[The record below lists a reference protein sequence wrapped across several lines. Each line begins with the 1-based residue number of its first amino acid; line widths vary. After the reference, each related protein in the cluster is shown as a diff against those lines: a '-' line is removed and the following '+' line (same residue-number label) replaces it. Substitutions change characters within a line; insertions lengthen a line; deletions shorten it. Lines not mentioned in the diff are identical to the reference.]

1 MIANKQLAAFFY
13 TSRGRGLFSCNLCNS
28 VRKQLAGSGY
38 SNLVAHL
45 AWKHAGYEATYASLQ
60 ASSDR
65 SLQAF
70 GFVAEEASHLFQW
83 VRWIIERNMPVH
95 EKCMEGIAIEVGEK
109 LGKEMGKLFALML
122 DGWTHAGIHYVALY
136 AVYETAG
143 KLRIPLLGIS
153 PLEDG
158 DQTADA
164 HIKLFKNILDVYDKT
179 SDMVG
184 FLVGDNCAT
193 NQSIATKMG
202 IPLVGCASHRFN
214 LAVNKLMEPYGDLLD
229 EVNNLM
235 VELRHENNRAELKK
249 YTDLVPIKRNVT
261 RWSSTFTMVE
271 GYIRIRA
278 EIKKVD
284 AVEEMVPTGGKHR
297 KLVALFEHLK
307 KFESV
312 CKRLQ
317 REDADMGEVRLMFD
331 SLIAEYPVMSEHLK
345 STAKIVHTPAFES
358 GVVKR
363 LFSQCKLVLT
373 PQRRSMLPA
382 NFEQLAFLRVNRGM
396 WDVSTV
402 ARVSKQQGS

>member
-1 MIANKQLAAFFY
+1 M
-13 TSRGRGLFSCNLCNS
+13 
-28 VRKQLAGSGY
+28 
-38 SNLVAHL
+38 
-45 AWKHAGYEATYASLQ
+45 SL
-60 ASSDR
+60 
-65 SLQAF
+65 
-70 GFVAEEASHLFQW
+70 
-83 VRWIIERNMPVH
+83 
-95 EKCMEGIAIEVGEK
+95 
-109 LGKEMGKLFALML
+109 
-122 DGWTHAGIHYVALY
+122 
-136 AVYETAG
+136 
-143 KLRIPLLGIS
+143 
-153 PLEDG
+153 LEDG
-158 DQTADA
+158 DQTSDA
-164 HIKLFKNILDVYDKT
+164 HIKLFKNILDVYDMT

-184 FLVGDNCAT
+184 FLVGDDCAT
-193 NQSIATKMG
+193 KQSIVTKMG

-214 LAVNKLMEPYGDLLD
+214 LAVNKFTEPYGDLLD
-229 EVNNLM
+229 EVNSLM

-271 GYIRIRA
+271 RYIRIRA
-278 EIKKVD
+278 EIKTVN

-317 REDADMGEVRLMFD
+317 REDTDMGEVRLMFD
-331 SLIAEYPVMSEHLK
+331 SLIAEYPVLSDHLK

-358 GVVKR
+358 GVVKKRKQAPSTTRYMPLVKMVPPRSNTVER

-373 PQRRSMLPA
+373 PHRRSMLPA

>member
-1 MIANKQLAAFFY
+1 MF
-13 TSRGRGLFSCNLCNS
+13 
-28 VRKQLAGSGY
+28 
-38 SNLVAHL
+38 
-45 AWKHAGYEATYASLQ
+45 
-60 ASSDR
+60 
-65 SLQAF
+65 
-70 GFVAEEASHLFQW
+70 
-83 VRWIIERNMPVH
+83 
-95 EKCMEGIAIEVGEK
+95 
-109 LGKEMGKLFALML
+109 

-164 HIKLFKNILDVYDKT
+164 HIKLLKNILDVYDKT

-184 FLVGDNCAT
+184 FLVEDNCAT

-202 IPLVGCASHRFN
+202 IPLVGCESHRFN
-214 LAVNKLMEPYGDLLD
+214 LAVNKFMEPYGDLLD
-229 EVNNLM
+229 EVNNLL

-271 GYIRIRA
+271 RYIRIHA

-284 AVEEMVPTGGKHR
+284 AVEEIVPTGGKHR

-307 KFESV
+307 KFENV

-317 REDADMGEVRLMFD
+317 REDTDMGEVRLMVD
-331 SLIAEYPVMSEHLK
+331 SLIAEYPVMSETLK

-358 GVVKR
+358 GVVKVISGTALSPAETAALKR
-363 LFSQCKLVLT
+363 FEQAQPTGKKRKEREEDYATMLLQGKGKKRKQAPSTTRYMPLVKMVPPTSNTVERIFSQYKLVLT

-382 NFEQLAFLRVNRGM
+382 NFEQLAFLRVNHGM

>member
-1 MIANKQLAAFFY
+1 MF
-13 TSRGRGLFSCNLCNS
+13 
-28 VRKQLAGSGY
+28 
-38 SNLVAHL
+38 
-45 AWKHAGYEATYASLQ
+45 
-60 ASSDR
+60 
-65 SLQAF
+65 
-70 GFVAEEASHLFQW
+70 
-83 VRWIIERNMPVH
+83 
-95 EKCMEGIAIEVGEK
+95 
-109 LGKEMGKLFALML
+109 

-143 KLRIPLLGIS
+143 KLRIPLLGMS
-153 PLEDG
+153 PLDDG

-193 NQSIATKMG
+193 NLSIATKMG

-214 LAVNKLMEPYGDLLD
+214 LAVNKFMEPYGDLLD

-249 YTDLVPIKRNVT
+249 YTELVPIKRNVT

-271 GYIRIRA
+271 RYIRIRV

-317 REDADMGEVRLMFD
+317 REDTDIGEVRLMFD

-358 GVVKR
+358 GVVKVISGTA
-363 LFSQCKLVLT
+363 LSSAETAV
-373 PQRRSMLPA
+373 
-382 NFEQLAFLRVNRGM
+382 
-396 WDVSTV
+396 
-402 ARVSKQQGS
+402 